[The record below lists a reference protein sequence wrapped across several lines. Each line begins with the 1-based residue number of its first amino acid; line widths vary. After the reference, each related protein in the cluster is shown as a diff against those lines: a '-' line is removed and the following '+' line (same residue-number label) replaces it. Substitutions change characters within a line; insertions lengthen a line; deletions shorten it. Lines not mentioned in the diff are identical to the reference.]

1 MHLDLRRSGRSSFTK
16 KSQATNTSNPTVE
29 RRQIPRLRDDPISKE
44 FSKSNSD
51 MQRFE
56 TARLS
61 TLLRALDVL
70 PSWAPVT
77 ARRSRR

>member
-16 KSQATNTSNPTVE
+16 KSQATNTSNP
-29 RRQIPRLRDDPISKE
+29 RLRDDPISKE

-51 MQRFE
+51 MERFE

-61 TLLRALDVL
+61 TLLRGLDVL